1 MVSKIS
7 TTMDGLH
14 LHQYIL
20 HGGFLVCAFTA
31 DLHQELF
38 GRLVDYFNVV
48 DLIMVEKCRPEFLVA
63 DVEINISL
71 AVGVKRSKIVEK
83 SRV

>member
-1 MVSKIS
+1 
-7 TTMDGLH
+7 
-14 LHQYIL
+14 
-20 HGGFLVCAFTA
+20 
-31 DLHQELF
+31 
-38 GRLVDYFNVV
+38 
-48 DLIMVEKCRPEFLVA
+48 MVEKCRPEFLVA